1 MAQDSIYI
9 QLNIIDTTVAVTG
22 ATFTSNQANA
32 MYQWIDC
39 NTTFD
44 ITGETSQSFTA
55 TANGS
60 YAVSITDN
68 IGCTGLSPCIDINNI
83 GILDYETELI
93 KAFPNPTQDKCIIQ
107 SKELMQ
113 IVSVYNI
120 DGQLILNATPNSLEY
135 IIDLEEF
142 NSGLYI
148 LSVQTSSGIDN
159 LILEKN

>member
-1 MAQDSIYI
+1 
-9 QLNIIDTTVAVTG
+9 
-22 ATFTSNQANA
+22 
-32 MYQWIDC
+32 
-39 NTTFD
+39 
-44 ITGETSQSFTA
+44 
-55 TANGS
+55 
-60 YAVSITDN
+60 
-68 IGCTGLSPCIDINNI
+68 
-83 GILDYETELI
+83 
-93 KAFPNPTQDKCIIQ
+93 
-107 SKELMQ
+107 MQ